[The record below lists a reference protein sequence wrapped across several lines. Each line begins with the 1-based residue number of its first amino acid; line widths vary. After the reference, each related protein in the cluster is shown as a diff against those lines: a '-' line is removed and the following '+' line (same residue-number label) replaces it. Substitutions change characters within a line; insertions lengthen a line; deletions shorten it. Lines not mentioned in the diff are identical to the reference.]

1 MKKFLC
7 VILALSL
14 LLTFAACV
22 AEPAEPTDLPTDTEP
37 SSELPEQSNAEN
49 PVTYF
54 SMSMGDSVV
63 YKALTSYDN
72 EDGSTAYVEYV
83 GDEKKVGNLDSGVLD
98 LITATLESTG
108 LPELNGRSEYADG
121 DAYASLYVQYADGSY
136 LTADFSGS
144 VPQEFTAGYEV
155 MEAHF
160 QSLTE
165 EMSAYV
171 PQPAIMG
178 DVNEDIL
185 AEIMEILNTSGM
197 EALDSL
203 SISDVPVDENFS
215 YSTGLS
221 SSEDV
226 VAAAVCSP
234 MMMTTAYSLVIVTA
248 EEADDIDDIRE
259 DFANSMDW
267 RKWVC
272 VAPSDA
278 LIAQK
283 GNMVLCLMGSDELF
297 QQTADAAE
305 TAGWTNLLTLENPD
319 F

>member
-7 VILALSL
+7 IILALSL

-22 AEPAEPTDLPTDTEP
+22 AEPVEPTDQPTDTEP
-37 SSELPEQSNAEN
+37 SSELPEQTNAEN

-54 SMSMGDSVV
+54 SMGMGDSLE
-63 YKALTSYDN
+63 YRNLTAYDN
-72 EDGSTAYVEYV
+72 GDGTVYVEYV
-83 GDEKKVGNLDSGVLD
+83 GDEKKVGNLDSGVLE
-98 LITATLESTG
+98 LITATLEGTG
-108 LPELNGRSEYADG
+108 LSELNGKSEYADG
-121 DAYASLYVQYADGSY
+121 DAYASMYIQYEDGSF

-144 VPQEFTAGYEV
+144 IPQEFTTGYEA

-178 DVNEDIL
+178 EVNEDIL
-185 AEIMEILNTSGM
+185 TAIMEILNTSGM
-197 EALDSL
+197 GALDSL

-248 EEADDIDDIRE
+248 EEADDIDEIRE

-272 VAPSDA
+272 VAPSNA

-283 GNMVLCLMGSDELF
+283 GNMVLCLMGSDELY

-305 TAGWTNLLTLENPD
+305 AAGWTNLLTLENPD